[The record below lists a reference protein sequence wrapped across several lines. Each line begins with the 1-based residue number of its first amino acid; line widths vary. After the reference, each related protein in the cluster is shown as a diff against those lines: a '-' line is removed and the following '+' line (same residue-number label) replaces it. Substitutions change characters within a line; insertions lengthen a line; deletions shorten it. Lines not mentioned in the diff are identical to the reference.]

1 MHAPYGE
8 EAEIREVTTHEALQM
23 QRVGSPVVDV
33 REPEEFADGHI
44 PGAVNVPLGQL
55 ESGLHTHP
63 EVVRRALAAHELRE
77 RPLVLYCLVGGRS
90 ARGAA
95 ALRRLGYANPVSLAG
110 GILAWTENGHPIA
123 GQK

>member
-1 MHAPYGE
+1 MQAPAGE
-8 EAEIREVTTHEALQM
+8 EVQIREVTTHEVLRM
-23 QRVGSPVVDV
+23 QRYGSPVVDV

-44 PGAVNVPLGQL
+44 PGAVNVPLAQL
-55 ESGLHTHP
+55 ETGLHTHP
-63 EVVRRALAAHELRE
+63 EVVRRALLAHELRE

-110 GILAWTENGHPIA
+110 GILAWTDEGHPIVV
-123 GQK
+123 QK

>member
-1 MHAPYGE
+1 MHALAGE
-8 EAEIREVTTHEALQM
+8 EVQIHEVTTHEVLRLQ
-23 QRVGSPVVDV
+23 RFGSPVVDV

-55 ESGLHTHP
+55 ESGLDTHP
-63 EVVRRALAAHELRE
+63 EVVRRALVAHELRE

-90 ARGAA
+90 AKGAA

-110 GILAWTENGHPIA
+110 GILAWTENGHPIVV
-123 GQK
+123 QK

>member
-1 MHAPYGE
+1 MHALASE
-8 EAEIREVTTHEALQM
+8 EVQIHEVTTHEVLRLQ
-23 QRVGSPVVDV
+23 RFGSPVVDV

-55 ESGLHTHP
+55 ESGIHTHP
-63 EVVRRALAAHELRE
+63 EVVRRALVAHELRE

-90 ARGAA
+90 AKGAA

-110 GILAWTENGHPIA
+110 GILAWTENGHPIVV
-123 GQK
+123 QK

>member
-1 MHAPYGE
+1 MHALSGE
-8 EAEIREVTTHEALQM
+8 EAEIREVNTHEVLQM

-55 ESGLHTHP
+55 ESGLHAHP

-110 GILAWTENGHPIA
+110 GILAWTENGHPIVV
-123 GQK
+123 QK

>member
-1 MHAPYGE
+1 MHALAGE
-8 EAEIREVTTHEALQM
+8 EVQIHEVTTHEVLRLQ
-23 QRVGSPVVDV
+23 RFGSPVVDV

-55 ESGLHTHP
+55 ESGIHTHP
-63 EVVRRALAAHELRE
+63 EVVRRALVAHELRE

-90 ARGAA
+90 AKGAA

-110 GILAWTENGHPIA
+110 GILAWTENGHPIVV
-123 GQK
+123 QK

>member
-1 MHAPYGE
+1 MHALASE
-8 EAEIREVTTHEALQM
+8 EVQIHEVTTHEVLRLQ
-23 QRVGSPVVDV
+23 RFGSPVVDV

-63 EVVRRALAAHELRE
+63 EVVRRALVAHELRE

-90 ARGAA
+90 AKGAA

-110 GILAWTENGHPIA
+110 GILAWTENGHPIVV
-123 GQK
+123 QK

>member
-1 MHAPYGE
+1 MHGPDGE
-8 EAEIREVTTHEALQM
+8 EIQIREVTTHEVLQM

-44 PGAVNVPLGQL
+44 PGAVNVPLSRL
-55 ESGLHTHP
+55 ETELHTHP

-95 ALRRLGYANPVSLAG
+95 ALRRLGYADPVSLAG
-110 GILAWTENGHPIA
+110 GILAWAENGHPIVV
-123 GQK
+123 QK